1 MRKYGIGTGRIQ
13 KPYQLGEHTGDF
25 FIARPPVYTASVV
38 QPADGGPIVDR
49 GTLVHQ
55 ASKMPLRRIR
65 AIETG
70 AVRSA
75 AFSPDG
81 RLMAAA
87 SDNFLRLW
95 SLETGKQVAT
105 LTGSSKPATGA
116 QFSPD
121 SRLLVAGGDKALWIW
136 DAQSNN
142 AHKLED
148 RGLGTVFSTSFSLD
162 RKLLVSTGSDKS
174 VRVWN
179 AETGQVEA
187 NVKLSSQGAWAGL
200 SPDQNTVG
208 IVESDSKHA
217 VARLWGWRS
226 NGTAIML
233 PSSAGVQ
240 CLAFA
245 PDGRRLVGGL
255 QSGVLRLWDISNV
268 AHPQLGLQ
276 FDGHTEMAEFLAFS
290 ADGQLLAS
298 AGADKTF
305 RLWNPNNA
313 AQFRSLDAPSGTER
327 ILGLFFATDG
337 RLLAAILRAG
347 EIQILQVPLP

>member
-1 MRKYGIGTGRIQ
+1 
-13 KPYQLGEHTGDF
+13 
-25 FIARPPVYTASVV
+25 
-38 QPADGGPIVDR
+38 
-49 GTLVHQ
+49 
-55 ASKMPLRRIR
+55 MPLRRIR
-65 AIETG
+65 TIETG
-70 AVRSA
+70 AVHSA

-87 SDNFLRLW
+87 SDNSLRLW

-105 LTGSSKPATGA
+105 LTGSGKPALGV
-116 QFSPD
+116 QYSPD
-121 SRLLVAGGDKALWIW
+121 SQLLVAGGDKALWIW
-136 DAQSNN
+136 EAATKN

-148 RGLGTVFSTSFSLD
+148 RGLGTVLSASFSLD
-162 RKLLVSTGSDKS
+162 RKFLVSTGSDKA

-179 AETGQVEA
+179 AETDHVEA
-187 NVKLSSQGAWAGL
+187 SVKLSSQGIWAGL

-208 IVESDSKHA
+208 IVESDFKHA

-226 NGTAIML
+226 NGMAVML
-233 PSSAGVQ
+233 PSSAGAQ

-255 QSGVLRLWDISNV
+255 QSGVLRSWDISDV
-268 AHPQLGLQ
+268 AHPHLGLQ
-276 FDGHTEMAEFLAFS
+276 FDGHTGTVEFLAFS
-290 ADGQLLAS
+290 ADGKLLAS

-305 RLWNPNNA
+305 RLWDPNNA
-313 AQFRSLDAPSGTER
+313 MQFRSLDAPSGTER

-347 EIQILQVPLP
+347 EIQMLQVPLP